1 MILHI
6 NYKNIIIND
15 INLELNI
22 NTWINWSDK
31 SNNIP
36 FISTTNCIGNGE
48 EKLACEL
55 NIKTKLGGQNNTVD
69 LVHPNIGDISVKDMT
84 NDDCTLGTEGCQY
97 MRTLF
102 RKTIYPLSCW
112 VEKYHLRCEYARYIY
127 NMLNTSYGS
136 SRITIFQGIEDVS
149 YLK

>member
-48 EKLACEL
+48 EK
-55 NIKTKLGGQNNTVD
+55 
-69 LVHPNIGDISVKDMT
+69 ISV
-84 NDDCTLGTEGCQY
+84 
-97 MRTLF
+97 
-102 RKTIYPLSCW
+102 
-112 VEKYHLRCEYARYIY
+112 
-127 NMLNTSYGS
+127 
-136 SRITIFQGIEDVS
+136 
-149 YLK
+149 

>member
-55 NIKTKLGGQNNTVD
+55 NIK
-69 LVHPNIGDISVKDMT
+69 
-84 NDDCTLGTEGCQY
+84 
-97 MRTLF
+97 
-102 RKTIYPLSCW
+102 
-112 VEKYHLRCEYARYIY
+112 
-127 NMLNTSYGS
+127 
-136 SRITIFQGIEDVS
+136 
-149 YLK
+149 